1 MSSTEKL
8 NQKREAALFEVTVV
22 IKELLCSVGITGSV
36 AKPREVWISPTA
48 SSQQCSS
55 LESSLL
61 QELSHP
67 AQVPREHFLILP
79 RTLSG
84 LPHTQL
90 SSMHE

>member
-8 NQKREAALFEVTVV
+8 NREREAALFEVTVV

-36 AKPREVWISPTA
+36 PKPRGVWISPTA

-55 LESSLL
+55 LEPSLL

-67 AQVPREHFLILP
+67 AQSTQRTFPHPSQDTLWPPTHTAILNA
-79 RTLSG
+79 
-84 LPHTQL
+84 
-90 SSMHE
+90 